1 MKLSLEALLILDALE
16 RHGSFAAAAA
26 TLFKTPSALS
36 YTIQKME
43 SDLKIKLLD
52 RSGHRATFTSTGKLM
67 LDKGRVLLQAVSEL
81 EQEAQYVESGWESK
95 LTLALDASVPLAV
108 LHPLIDAFYQ
118 QHQHTQLHFT
128 QEVLAGTWE
137 ALLYHRADIIIGAV
151 REPVT
156 RGGIG
161 CLPLGWLE
169 YVFAVAPQHPLA
181 SAEEPVPQEIL
192 RQYRAVVIQDSS
204 KHSSGA
210 DLRILD
216 RQKILTVHDF
226 RGKIDAQIAA
236 LGCGFLPRYMAAPY
250 LRSGELIEKV
260 LDAQCHQD
268 MAYLAWNENASGNA
282 AKWWINKLRDFDGF
296 SALYQRNPV

>member
-43 SDLKIKLLD
+43 SDLNIKLLD

-95 LTLALDASVPLAV
+95 LTLALDASVPLS
-108 LHPLIDAFYQ
+108 LLTPLIDLFYQ

-128 QEVLAGTWE
+128 HEVLAGTWE

-156 RGGIG
+156 RVGIG
-161 CLPLGWLE
+161 CFPLGLLD
-169 YVFAVAPQHPLA
+169 YVFAISPRHPLA
-181 SAEEPVPQEIL
+181 ALEEPLDRENV

-204 KHSSGA
+204 VHASGA

-226 RGKIDAQIAA
+226 TAKVTAQAAA
-236 LGCGFLPRYMAAPY
+236 LGCGYLPRYLAEPY
-250 LRSGELIEKV
+250 LQSGDLVEKT
-260 LDAQCHQD
+260 LDAECHQD
-268 MAYLAWNENASGNA
+268 MAYLAWNENSCGNA
-282 AKWWINKLRDFDGF
+282 AKWWIEQLKDFSGF
-296 SALYQRNPV
+296 GDIYSCPA

>member
-36 YTIQKME
+36 YTVQKME
-43 SDLKIKLLD
+43 SDLNIKLLD

-67 LDKGRVLLQAVSEL
+67 LNKGRVLLQAVSEL

-95 LTLALDASVPLAV
+95 LTLALDASVPLSI
-108 LHPLIDAFYQ
+108 LNPLIEKFYE
-118 QHQHTQLHFT
+118 QHQHTQLNFT
-128 QEVLAGTWE
+128 HEVLAGTWE

-161 CLPLGWLE
+161 CVPLGWLE
-169 YVFAVAPQHPLA
+169 YVFAISPTHPLA
-181 SAEEPVPQEIL
+181 EVEEPLVREKV
-192 RQYRAVVIQDSS
+192 RQHRAVVIQDSS
-204 KHSSGA
+204 KHSTGA

-226 RGKIDAQIAA
+226 KSKMDAQVAA
-236 LGCGFLPRYMAAPY
+236 LGCGYLPRYLAQPY
-250 LRSGELIEKV
+250 LQSGELVEKV
-260 LDAQCHQD
+260 LDADCHQD

-282 AKWWINKLRDFDGF
+282 AKWWIEHLKEFDGF
-296 SALYQRNPV
+296 ANLYSRL

>member
-43 SDLKIKLLD
+43 SDLNIKLLD

-81 EQEAQYVESGWESK
+81 EQEAQYVESGWESN
-95 LTLALDASVPLAV
+95 LTLALDASVPLSI
-108 LHPLIDAFYQ
+108 LNPLIELFYE

-128 QEVLAGTWE
+128 HEVLAGTWE

-161 CLPLGWLE
+161 CTPLGWLE
-169 YVFAVAPQHPLA
+169 YAFAISPRHPLA
-181 SAEEPVPQEIL
+181 EVPEPLEREKI

-204 KHSSGA
+204 KHSTGA

-216 RQKILTVHDF
+216 RQKLLTVADF
-226 RGKIDAQIAA
+226 NGKLNAQLAG
-236 LGCGFLPRYMAAPY
+236 LGCGYLPRYMAEPY
-250 LRSGELIEKV
+250 LQSGKLVEKV
-260 LDAQCHQD
+260 LDAECYQD

-282 AKWWINKLRDFDGF
+282 AKWWIEHLKNFAGF
-296 SALYQRNPV
+296 AKIYSTR